1 MKCYC
6 FPIFQRSFGFTSLPF
21 FQTDCKGKGLYIS
34 NQIFFC
40 FSFKKR
46 RVNWYEN
53 QLVCEELRPVFL
65 RRIAKVRHSNF
76 LPNFYSLFLNF
87 FLLFFFQTSSE
98 NYPLSIGVAKLRH
111 QYLPANFISNHFGYS
126 CRSFFISFHRAVPFF
141 KRVAKIRPFYFLPN
155 IFC

>member
-1 MKCYC
+1 VLL
-6 FPIFQRSFGFTSLPF
+6 FPNLSKIFWLYQPPF
-21 FQTDCKGKGLYIS
+21 FQTDCKGKGLYVS
-34 NQIFFC
+34 NQNFLQ
-40 FSFKKR
+40 FSCENLR
-46 RVNWYEN
+46 GNWCEN
-53 QLVCEELRPVFL
+53 QLVCEELCPVFL